1 VEQEV
6 EKEEVHKE
14 EKEEEEKKEEEK
26 EAPYEILRVDGLPA
40 RELVQLKRL

>member
-6 EKEEVHKE
+6 EKEEVHDE
-14 EKEEEEKKEEEK
+14 EEEEEEKKEEEK
-26 EAPYEILRVDGLPA
+26 EALYKILQINGLPA

>member
-6 EKEEVHKE
+6 KKEEVHDE
-14 EKEEEEKKEEEK
+14 EEEEEEKKKEEK
-26 EAPYEILRVDGLPA
+26 EALYEILQVDGLPA